1 MLIGP
6 LEDTSDAELKVRK
19 SSKFKLKKDGSKDD
33 PFRKKKFKK
42 LGLELYSETKDQA
55 KVDSI
60 AKKSEAK
67 RKTRTKKIALDQSMA
82 VQQGKNL
89 LVNTGYIPQVLFIEP
104 GTEQGESVCD
114 DQTQAKKLV
123 TKKEVLILKVQKTD
137 ESKIESR
144 KKVASKVQTRSSV
157 RIEIKSK
164 PGKNF
169 FSK

>member
-1 MLIGP
+1 MVKP
-6 LEDTSDAELKVRK
+6 VRK
-19 SSKFKLKKDGSKDD
+19 SSKLKRRRDGSDD
-33 PFRKKKFKK
+33 DLFRKKKFKK

-104 GTEQGESVCD
+104 GTEEGESVCD
-114 DQTQAKKLV
+114 DQTHAKKRV
-123 TKKEVLILKVQKTD
+123 TKKKEVWMSKVQKT
-137 ESKIESR
+137 EERKTESR
-144 KKVASKVQTRSSV
+144 NKIVSQVHSRSSV
-157 RIEIKSK
+157 SKSNAKLMIEIKSK
-164 PGKNF
+164 PGKGSF
-169 FSK
+169 Q